1 MEVCKG
7 QRLQKPPLT
16 DSQHAPMPL
25 SSTIG
30 KSGVFSKHTL
40 EELARSWVCCPRPWQ
55 LSFQPETG
63 NMFQGHGSELT
74 LQQFYGSIWVE
85 VPLVKPVDLLS
96 LFKMSRV
103 GEWLVV
109 KSTYCSRLVARLQ
122 KDPMTL
128 ASMST
133 HSLMHVPQHRQ
144 SAHIKNAN
152 IHDSIVAMQW
162 DSNCSHLSL
171 ASWKW

>member
-1 MEVCKG
+1 M
-7 QRLQKPPLT
+7 
-16 DSQHAPMPL
+16 
-25 SSTIG
+25 
-30 KSGVFSKHTL
+30 
-40 EELARSWVCCPRPWQ
+40 
-55 LSFQPETG
+55 
-63 NMFQGHGSELT
+63 
-74 LQQFYGSIWVE
+74 
-85 VPLVKPVDLLS
+85 PLVKPVDLLS

-152 IHDSIVAMQW
+152 IHDSIVAMQ
-162 DSNCSHLSL
+162 
-171 ASWKW
+171 